1 MSNRQILL
9 LIAAFILLTFGSFIW
24 FVVTWNAEA
33 EPQLGHLGAPGV
45 YAETKDT
52 TV

>member
-9 LIAAFILLTFGSFIW
+9 LIAAFVLLTFGSFIW

-33 EPQLGHLGAPGV
+33 EPQLGQLGSPGV
-45 YAETKDT
+45 HAETKDT
-52 TV
+52 TA